1 MSIENFQ
8 FELITVNPQKD
19 SIDVVKPIIHHKNS
33 RRHKTKIVLS
43 KEECEETKITWRLR
57 KYIRP
62 KTNDGFDFTPMS
74 ASDRLSDEITTEK
87 IVKFLN
93 DNVFFDFEYEP
104 NENDEIR
111 MEIQYVIENLNGKYR
126 RPYINCFV
134 SFLYADEKWIVNN
147 GFDHIH
153 NFYEEFKEGILKYI
167 V

>member
-1 MSIENFQ
+1 
-8 FELITVNPQKD
+8 
-19 SIDVVKPIIHHKNS
+19 
-33 RRHKTKIVLS
+33 
-43 KEECEETKITWRLR
+43 
-57 KYIRP
+57 
-62 KTNDGFDFTPMS
+62 MS

>member
-33 RRHKTKIVLS
+33 RRHKTKIILS

-74 ASDRLSDEITTEK
+74 ASDRLSDEMTTEK

-93 DNVFFDFEYEP
+93 DIFVFDFEYEP

-111 MEIQYVIENLNGKYR
+111 MEIQYVIENINGKFR
-126 RPYINCFV
+126 RPYINYFV
-134 SFLYADEKWIVNN
+134 SFLYDGEKWIVNK

-153 NFYEEFKEGILKYI
+153 NHYEEFKEGIVKYI